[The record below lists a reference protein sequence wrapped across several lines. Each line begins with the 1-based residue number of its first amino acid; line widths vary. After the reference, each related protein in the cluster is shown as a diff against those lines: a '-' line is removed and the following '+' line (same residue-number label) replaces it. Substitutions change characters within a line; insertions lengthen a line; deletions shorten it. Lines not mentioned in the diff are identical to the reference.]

1 MPSLGS
7 QKTTTENKWG
17 CSKAPLRLRCTEG
30 LVCAAIINKASKAPE
45 GEEFET
51 SSKNTCILITHQ
63 LFMRKPSP
71 LGSNF
76 QGLCLLG
83 CCLGAAQKP
92 FPETQSCPA
101 EPLPPAL
108 CQDRCRHRD
117 SPTSSYPGTGSPGTR
132 LSALAGSSPTY
143 LLPVFAAKSLPWS
156 QGAEERRAAQQLQP
170 RDMHPWL

>member
-1 MPSLGS
+1 M
-7 QKTTTENKWG
+7 
-17 CSKAPLRLRCTEG
+17 
-30 LVCAAIINKASKAPE
+30 VCAAIINKASKAPE

-76 QGLCLLG
+76 QGPCLLG

-92 FPETQSCPA
+92 FPAIQSCPA

-117 SPTSSYPGTGSPGTR
+117 STSSYPGTGSPSTAPQCSR
-132 LSALAGSSPTY
+132 WQQPYLSAARLCCQKPPVEPGSRGEESGS
-143 LLPVFAAKSLPWS
+143 AA
-156 QGAEERRAAQQLQP
+156 AAQRYAPAVVNRQVSSERSRLLSLQFP
-170 RDMHPWL
+170 STGAWWQRAW